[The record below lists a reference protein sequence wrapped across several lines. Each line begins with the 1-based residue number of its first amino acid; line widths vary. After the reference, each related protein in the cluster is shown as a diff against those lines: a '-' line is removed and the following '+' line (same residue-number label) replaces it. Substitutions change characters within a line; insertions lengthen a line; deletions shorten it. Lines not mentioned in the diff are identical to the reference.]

1 MHPYVQKAME
11 VGRVEFHVRRHR
23 GTLRPPQ
30 WTDGERINGTGH
42 LFAVA
47 TSISRQR
54 KFAVVQINYLYT
66 NDVYLF

>member
-1 MHPYVQKAME
+1 MSEDTE
-11 VGRVEFHVRRHR
+11 VLSALHHG
-23 GTLRPPQ
+23 Q
-30 WTDGERINGTGH
+30 MAERINGTGH